1 MVVLPNSFRKMV
13 TMDFLN
19 HSLLTRDPEML
30 RVGDGVGAGGQYPST
45 DLDISQGVH
54 YDQNVVSGSKVGNKH
69 IVRVHLAMS

>member
-1 MVVLPNSFRKMV
+1 
-13 TMDFLN
+13 
-19 HSLLTRDPEML
+19 ML